1 MTREEIDKL
10 HFPCLVFHKSS
21 GLVVKLTSSGTGTTV
36 KQGNEHEVG
45 SKSTTWNMSAFSMME
60 NNELYEEQGA

>member
-10 HFPCLVFHKSS
+10 HFPCLAFHKSS

-36 KQGNEHEVG
+36 KQGNGHRVG
-45 SKSTTWNMSAFSMME
+45 SHSRTWNMRAFSMME
-60 NNELYEEQGA
+60 NNDLYEDQQ